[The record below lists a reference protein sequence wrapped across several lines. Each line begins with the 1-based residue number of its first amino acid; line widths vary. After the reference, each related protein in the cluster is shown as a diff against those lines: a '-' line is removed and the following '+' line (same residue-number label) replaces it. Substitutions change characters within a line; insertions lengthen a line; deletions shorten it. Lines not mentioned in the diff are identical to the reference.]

1 MSSPTNTVQSYNT
14 VGNREDLS
22 DIITRISPTTT
33 PFMSGIGKSK
43 ASNTLH
49 EWQTQ
54 DLTAAGNNAQIE
66 GDDVSTF
73 NAATPTV
80 RLNNRTQIS
89 TKSVVVSD
97 TQTSGMNPAGRKN
110 ELAYQISLRS
120 LELKRDIETALTQN
134 STAVIGSASVGR
146 QTRGLE
152 GWIATNLDLGAG
164 GVAPVY
170 NGGNTAATDGTQ
182 RAFTE
187 SQLKNVL
194 QLIFTQGG
202 EPDTVMVGP
211 LQKQTFSTFT
221 GGTTKFDK
229 SEDKSLTAAIDVYVS
244 DFGTLKVVPNR
255 FQRSRTA
262 FVLQMDKFKMAM
274 LRPFET
280 KVLGKTGDA
289 EKRLITVEYALE
301 ALQEKSSGAVRDLL

>member
-1 MSSPTNTVQSYNT
+1 MASPTNTVQTYNT
-14 VGNREDLS
+14 IGNREDLS

-54 DLTAAGNNAQIE
+54 DLSAAANNAQIE

-73 NAATPTV
+73 NAAVPTV

-97 TQTSGMNPAGRKN
+97 TQTSGMDPAGRKN

-120 LELKRDIETALTQN
+120 LEIKRDIETALTQN
-134 STAVIGSASVGR
+134 STAVVGSVSVGR

-152 GWIATNLDLGAG
+152 GWISTNLDMGVG

-194 QLIFTQGG
+194 QMIFVQGG
-202 EPDTVMVGP
+202 EPDTIMVGP
-211 LQKQTFSTFT
+211 LQKQGFSTFT

-244 DFGTLKVVPNR
+244 DFGTLNVVPNR

-262 FVLQMDKFKMAM
+262 FILEMDKFKLAM

-280 KVLGKTGDA
+280 KPLAKTGDA

-301 ALQEKSSGAVRDLL
+301 SLQEKASGAVRDLL

>member
-1 MSSPTNTVQSYNT
+1 
-14 VGNREDLS
+14 
-22 DIITRISPTTT
+22 
-33 PFMSGIGKSK
+33 MSGIGKSK

-54 DLTAAGNNAQIE
+54 DLSAASNNAQIE
-66 GDDVSTF
+66 GDDVATF

-134 STAVIGSASVGR
+134 STAVVGSASVGR

-152 GWIATNLDLGAG
+152 GWIATNNDMGAG

-202 EPDTVMVGP
+202 EPDTIMVGP
-211 LQKQTFSTFT
+211 SQKQTFSTFT

-262 FVLQMDKFKMAM
+262 FILQMDKFKLAM

-301 ALQEKSSGAVRDLL
+301 ALQEKASGAVRDVL

>member
-73 NAATPTV
+73 TAAIPTV
-80 RLNNRTQIS
+80 RLNNRCQIS

-110 ELAYQISLRS
+110 ELAFQISLRS
-120 LELKRDIETALTQN
+120 LELKRDIEVALTQN
-134 STAVIGSASVGR
+134 STAVVGSASVGR

-152 GWIATNLDLGAG
+152 GWIATNVDLGVG
-164 GVAPVY
+164 GAAPNYVT
-170 NGGNTAATDGTQ
+170 NVAATDGTA

-202 EPDTVMVGP
+202 EPNTVMVGP

-221 GGTTKFDK
+221 GNTTKFDK
-229 SEDKSLTAAIDVYVS
+229 SEDKSLTAAVDVYVS
-244 DFGTLKVVPNR
+244 DFGTVNVVPNR
-255 FQRSRTA
+255 FQRPRTA

-301 ALQEKSSGAVRDLL
+301 CLQEKASGAVRDVL